1 VEKLVFLVIV
11 GIEVGV
17 EVGVGLGVAEGVG
30 LGVAEGVGL
39 GVAEGVELGVAEG
52 VGLGVAEGVG
62 DTTGAGVTVGA
73 GFAATFTPLLQ
84 TSFLPDLIH
93 VNLYPLTIDVVFN
106 LVQVPP
112 ALAVA
117 ATARFAGNTEVRR
130 ITAKAGASRRIGKY

>member
-11 GIEVGV
+11 GNEVGV
-17 EVGVGLGVAEGVG
+17 EVGAGLGVAEGVGLGVAEGVG

-39 GVAEGVELGVAEG
+39 GVAEGVGLGVAEG

-62 DTTGAGVTVGA
+62 LGV
-73 GFAATFTPLLQ
+73 AATFTPLLQ

-117 ATARFAGNTEVRR
+117 ATARFAGNTEARR